1 MQDTVGRG
9 VAFRAGFLRQQHAT
23 KWSKLCG
30 TYVRVFRSIK
40 AQHSIDFHFMET
52 VFGVVLTRAI
62 VFDVNGR
69 DREEEQGLFIP
80 IRLLEV
86 PELCGYRAH

>member
-1 MQDTVGRG
+1 
-9 VAFRAGFLRQQHAT
+9 
-23 KWSKLCG
+23 
-30 TYVRVFRSIK
+30 
-40 AQHSIDFHFMET
+40 MET
-52 VFGVVLTRAI
+52 IFGVVLTGAI

-69 DREEEQGLFIP
+69 DREEEQGLLIP